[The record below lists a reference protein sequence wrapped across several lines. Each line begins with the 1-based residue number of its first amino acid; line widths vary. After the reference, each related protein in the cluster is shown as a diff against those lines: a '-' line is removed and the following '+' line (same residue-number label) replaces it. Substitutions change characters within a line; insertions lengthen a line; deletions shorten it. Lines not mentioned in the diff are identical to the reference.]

1 MNVSALLKEAKMNT
15 VALNT
20 CPAVHQGY
28 LNRINELKTGY
39 TDTLALVVR
48 NYSAY
53 KTGDDTTTYGNDVA
67 QLAATE
73 AELHMLIGTINT
85 NIVGVQKLADDAA
98 VQMDNVSTAQDN
110 LASGDPDKL
119 DSTSRR
125 TMLDFAD
132 QYRLAYYVVWV
143 KVVLI
148 GVIVYFLYSQQNLLL
163 SAAVFVAIT
172 LVWYVWV
179 YLLAMYRGRNPR
191 AGDTDTGK
199 LCGDGVT
206 LSDETGS
213 NCPAVCTAETY
224 VACNKSV
231 YGKCCWNGN
240 PFTDATGSACAPQ
253 PSDPESCF
261 NSAYGCCPDGL
272 TNRKDPTARVHL
284 DKSLDTYGCA
294 LVPDCKTSEFGCC
307 PNGTARTSIN
317 DDCTF
322 QSPCAFSAFGCCADG
337 SNKTNAEG
345 SACPTV
351 S

>member
-1 MNVSALLKEAKMNT
+1 MNT

-125 TMLDFAD
+125 TRLDFAD

-179 YLLAMYRGRNPR
+179 SLLAMYRGRNP
-191 AGDTDTGK
+191 
-199 LCGDGVT
+199 
-206 LSDETGS
+206 
-213 NCPAVCTAETY
+213 P
-224 VACNKSV
+224 
-231 YGKCCWNGN
+231 
-240 PFTDATGSACAPQ
+240 CAP
-253 PSDPESCF
+253 PKPTWRATRACTENVVGTATRSPTRPAARAPRSRPTR
-261 NSAYGCCPDGL
+261 SRAS
-272 TNRKDPTARVHL
+272 TAPTAV
-284 DKSLDTYGCA
+284 A
-294 LVPDCKTSEFGCC
+294 LTG
-307 PNGTARTSIN
+307 
-317 DDCTF
+317 
-322 QSPCAFSAFGCCADG
+322 
-337 SNKTNAEG
+337 
-345 SACPTV
+345 
-351 S
+351 